1 MTHLSAQ
8 TRSARWHI
16 PSPYHPPVPAPRDP
30 SPPRAR
36 PAPSKDAL
44 APAPTSPASSTPSDT
59 KDRALVEAVK
69 QGRPDAWNELLRIYQ
84 GRIYSVCLRMC
95 SNRDLAAD
103 LAQDTMLK
111 LVQHIDKYDGR
122 CQFFTWVYR
131 ITVNTCLSRLRSE
144 KLRRMPSLDAPGPR
158 SSRSSD
164 GPAPFQIPDK
174 PGTGVRAL
182 GTAHPTGASGDAGR
196 ELNAPERVEHEE
208 TRSAVLLAMQSLAE
222 EHLTVL
228 ILRDAQGLDYQQIAD
243 TLEISVGTVKSRI
256 FRARAA
262 LRDALESQS

>member
-1 MTHLSAQ
+1 MPA
-8 TRSARWHI
+8 RSRGR

-36 PAPSKDAL
+36 PAPSKDAP

-59 KDRALVEAVK
+59 KDRALVDAVK

-95 SNRDLAAD
+95 PNRDLAAD

-111 LVQHIDKYDGR
+111 LVQHIDRYDGR

-131 ITVNTCLSRLRSE
+131 ITVNTCLSRIRSE
-144 KLRRMPSLDAPGPR
+144 KLRRMQSLDAASTNARRR
-158 SSRSSD
+158 SSSD
-164 GPAPFQIPDK
+164 NPSPFQIPDK
-174 PGTGVRAL
+174 PGSGVRAL

-208 TRSAVLLAMQSLAE
+208 TRSALLHAMQSLAE

-243 TLEISVGTVKSRI
+243 ALEISVGTVKSRI

-262 LRDALESQS
+262 LRDTLESQS